1 MSIEETLK
9 LKIVESLESEGLIL
23 DVQDIIIENS
33 KTPEHGDYASNV
45 ALKFASRFHMS
56 PRDLELR
63 LQTM

>member
-9 LKIVESLESEGLIL
+9 LKIVESLISEGLIL

-45 ALKFASRFHMS
+45 AL
-56 PRDLELR
+56 
-63 LQTM
+63 